1 MFMDFPMGFSD
12 RLREVPG
19 EVHHDGN
26 GGEEADDAG
35 GVVEGMFLR
44 ATGVER
50 WYHDISDFRC
60 LRVKW
65 WEWCEMSY
73 VV

>member
-1 MFMDFPMGFSD
+1 MDFPMKFSD

-50 WYHDISDFRC
+50 
-60 LRVKW
+60 
-65 WEWCEMSY
+65 
-73 VV
+73 

>member
-1 MFMDFPMGFSD
+1 MLIIYSHTLPLVEWMKTNSISWMFMDFPMKFSD

-50 WYHDISDFRC
+50 
-60 LRVKW
+60 
-65 WEWCEMSY
+65 
-73 VV
+73 

>member
-1 MFMDFPMGFSD
+1 MDFPMGFSD
-12 RLREVPG
+12 RLREVPR

-50 WYHDISDFRC
+50 
-60 LRVKW
+60 
-65 WEWCEMSY
+65 
-73 VV
+73 